1 MTTLGVALAT
11 GIYSGKANAEEKAKP
26 KYDVFAGSLLYG
38 PQDEVNSIFQIDDK
52 SNGTRGIVETNNTPW
67 TEKVNDV
74 SVALRSPQI
83 GRFQGEVS
91 YDNSNVDNHSYTG
104 ITRAKVNDKL
114 TVRVGTFENQDGN
127 GYFVGGKASL
137 EGLTLNGNV
146 FTHNDKTDFNGYL
159 AYLGKLNN
167 DYQGFVSVG
176 GSTNKDKIAA
186 IAGIISD
193 GKAGV
198 YTQTNIDLENK
209 EQSGRIIFAPKG
221 WVRKAETYEFK
232 EAVQTNAEMNGEF
245 SDNTIISW
253 APYDTKSVSE
263 GNNSVVVKWSNDK
276 STSKAELGFWN
287 RAINGTLV
295 GITPKVSYDKT
306 SGKTTTS
313 LMADIYYGI
322 PGTPLEAALE
332 VERNLTNG
340 NSNSII
346 YFGYVGGFGK

>member
-74 SVALRSPQI
+74 SVALRSPQL

-91 YDNSNVDNHSYTG
+91 YDDTNVDSHAYTG
-104 ITRAKVNDKL
+104 IARANLRDNL
-114 TVRVGTFENQDGN
+114 NVRVGVVENQGKK
-127 GYFVGGKASL
+127 GTFAGGKASL
-137 EGLTLNGNV
+137 EGITLNGNV
-146 FTHNDKTDFNGYL
+146 FTHGNKTDFNGYL

-167 DYQGFVSVG
+167 DYQGFLSFG
-176 GSTNKDKIAA
+176 GSTRKDKIAS
-186 IAGIISD
+186 IAGIVSD

-198 YTQTNIDLENK
+198 YTQTVIDFAK
-209 EQSGRIIFAPKG
+209 DEQAGRIIFAPKG
-221 WVRKAETYEFK
+221 WTRRAGNYEFR

-245 SDNTIISW
+245 SDNTIIGW
-253 APYDTKSVSE
+253 APYDAQSVDGVKGHNIFVS
-263 GNNSVVVKWSNDK
+263 KWSNDK

-287 RAINGTLV
+287 KAINGTLV
-295 GITPKVSYDKT
+295 GITPKLSYDKASRQVT
-306 SGKTTTS
+306 PS
-313 LMADIYYGI
+313 LIGDIYTNI
-322 PGTPLEAALE
+322 PGTPFGAALQ
-332 VERNLTNG
+332 VEQNLRDGSTN
-340 NSNSII
+340 SMI
-346 YFGYVGGFGK
+346 YLGYAGGF